1 MAGTKE
7 LPLETPSIDKYI
19 TNKGADTTIDGTP
32 EGMTITV
39 GEIFDTL
46 KKEADKDPEVR
57 GALNVLE
64 EQMETEA
71 KKGGV
76 NLSPEDIF
84 AEMAAYI
91 PGTNEYKER
100 KQGVASVGGLK
111 TRRRRKR
118 RSSTKK
124 RRRRSRRR

>member
-1 MAGTKE
+1 M
-7 LPLETPSIDKYI
+7 I
-19 TNKGADTTIDGTP
+19 
-32 EGMTITV
+32 ITV
-39 GEIFDTL
+39 GEMFATL
-46 KKEADKDPEVR
+46 KTEADKDPEVK
-57 GALNVLE
+57 GALTVLE

-71 KKGGV
+71 KKDGF

-100 KQGVASVGGLK
+100 KEGTASIGGLK